1 MGPDALVAQERT
13 AFLAFVDTI
22 VARLVATSD
31 VDPDQIHIF
40 GYSQGGFLSFRY
52 AVDHST
58 GIKSAVVVAAVDT
71 SVDADPTIAA
81 HIVDVASAWAESFGG
96 RLVILTACPPPPI
109 PSFGPLDPANV
120 ALITMR
126 TMLESA
132 VTRAN
137 ELLLQLAERGRERG
151 LAITT
156 TTITEPGRLP
166 DLIADAALAEVG
178 AATRGL
184 LVLGTRG
191 RTGLAV
197 KLLGSVAERTAHLSE
212 LPVLLLPPP
221 PRG

>member
-1 MGPDALVAQERT
+1 MNTPL
-13 AFLAFVDTI
+13 L
-22 VARLVATSD
+22 
-31 VDPDQIHIF
+31 P
-40 GYSQGGFLSFRY
+40 
-52 AVDHST
+52 
-58 GIKSAVVVAAVDT
+58 AVVVAAVDT